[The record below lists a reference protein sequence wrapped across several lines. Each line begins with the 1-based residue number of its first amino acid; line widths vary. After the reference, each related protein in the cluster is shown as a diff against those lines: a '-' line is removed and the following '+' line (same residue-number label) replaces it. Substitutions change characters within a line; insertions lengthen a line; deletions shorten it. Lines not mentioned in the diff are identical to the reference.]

1 MTMEKAFTRFTENH
15 KELWKFVKF
24 ILTCGGTSILYFV
37 VYYLCEYVFF
47 KHLNATP
54 VTDNPVLSFLGIQFV
69 GTACSYFIASFC
81 SFAASYVINRKV
93 TFKSNSNILFS
104 TVLYTIMTVLT
115 VITTI
120 FLPLTLIAGWYG
132 MNFTHMPEL
141 TWPYGYPVIIIVSN
155 IIVIVCLI
163 WFKKKKWM

>member
-1 MTMEKAFTRFTENH
+1 M
-15 KELWKFVKF
+15 KF

-115 VITTI
+115 VAFTTWFGAFMKTVLYEHNLDGGI
-120 FLPLTLIAGWYG
+120 LEVLMPCVVMCIPFLWTYPLQRFVIYKNRNEPGEAEE
-132 MNFTHMPEL
+132 PEE
-141 TWPYGYPVIIIVSN
+141 TEEQGA
-155 IIVIVCLI
+155 
-163 WFKKKKWM
+163 